1 VGRITVVLETSARLL
16 RLLGLL
22 QTRREWTGAELAE
35 RLDIDARTVR
45 RDIAKLRTLGYPVE
59 TTPGRSGYRL
69 GAGAQ
74 LPPLLLDDEE
84 VVAVAIGLRTAAA
97 SSVTGIDES
106 SVRALAKLEQLLP
119 SRLRHRINLLTA
131 MTETVPSSGP
141 TVNPETLIAVAGAC
155 RDQHQLRFDYQSHDG
170 AAMVRTVEPHRLVHT
185 GKRWYLIA
193 WDIERDDWRTYRVDR
208 LTPRVPTGPR
218 FPFREPPDVDLARY
232 LSRGVTTDAYRY
244 RAQITLHV
252 PIHAAAQR
260 ISPYVGLLESSGDQ
274 RCVLHTGSNSLDEL
288 ALYVGL
294 FQFPCTV
301 SEPAELIEHIQHLI
315 KRLADAINSPG
326 NGAH

>member
-1 VGRITVVLETSARLL
+1 MVVIDTSARLL

-22 QTRREWTGAELAE
+22 QMRREWAGAELAV
-35 RLDIDARTVR
+35 RLDIDVRTVR
-45 RDIAKLRTLGYPVE
+45 RDIAKLRTLGYPVKA
-59 TTPGRSGYRL
+59 TSGRSGYRL

-84 VVAVAIGLRTAAA
+84 TVAVAIGLRTAAT
-97 SSVTGIDES
+97 SSVTGIEES
-106 SVRALAKLEQLLP
+106 SIRALAKLEQLLP
-119 SRLRHRINLLTA
+119 PRLRHRINVLTA
-131 MTETVPSSGP
+131 MTETVPPPGP

-155 RDQHQLRFDYQSHDG
+155 RDQHRLRFDYLNHDG
-170 AAMVRTVEPHRLVHT
+170 AATLRMVEPHRLVHT

-218 FPFREPPDVDLARY
+218 FPFREPPDVDLTTY
-232 LSRGVTTDAYRY
+232 LTRGVTTNAYQH
-244 RAQITLHV
+244 RAKITLHV
-252 PIHAAAQR
+252 PIQVAAQR
-260 ISPYVGLLESSGDQ
+260 ISPHVGVLESCGDQ

-288 ALYVGL
+288 ALHVGL

-301 SEPAELIEHIQHLI
+301 DEPAALIEHIQRLTN
-315 KRLADAINSPG
+315 RLADAINSSG
-326 NGAH
+326 GAAH

>member
-1 VGRITVVLETSARLL
+1 MLETSARLL

-22 QTRREWTGAELAE
+22 QMRREWTGADLAD
-35 RLDIDARTVR
+35 RLSVDVRTVR

-59 TTPGRSGYRL
+59 ATSGRCGYRL

-74 LPPLLLDDEE
+74 LPPLLLDDQET
-84 VVAVAIGLRTAAA
+84 VAVAIGLRTAAT
-97 SSVTGIDES
+97 SSVTGIEEP

-131 MTETVPSSGP
+131 TTETVSGPGP
-141 TVNPETLIAVAGAC
+141 TVHPEKLIAVARAC
-155 RDQHQLRFDYQSHDG
+155 RDQHQLRFDYVGHDG
-170 AAMVRTVEPHRLVHT
+170 TASLRTVEPHRLIHT

-193 WDIERDDWRTYRVDR
+193 WDTDRDDWRTYRVDR

-218 FPFREPPDVDLARY
+218 FSFRAPPDVDLSAY
-232 LSRGVTTDAYRY
+232 LSRGITTDAYRY
-244 RAQITLHV
+244 RARITLHV
-252 PIHAAAQR
+252 PISVAAER
-260 ISPYVGLLESSGDQ
+260 VSHYVGLLESSGDED
-274 RCVLHTGSNSLDEL
+274 CVLYTGSNSLDEL

-301 SEPAELIEHIQHLI
+301 HEPTELIEHIRHLTD
-315 KRLADAINSPG
+315 RLAGAIGQSFPPRRG
-326 NGAH
+326 

>member
-1 VGRITVVLETSARLL
+1 VVVLETSARLL
-16 RLLGLL
+16 RLLALL
-22 QTRREWTGAELAE
+22 QMRREWTGAELAE
-35 RLDIDARTVR
+35 RLGIDGRTVR

-59 TTPGRSGYRL
+59 AASGRSGYRL

-84 VVAVAIGLRTAAA
+84 TVAVAIGLRTAAT
-97 SSVTGIDES
+97 SSVTGIEES

-131 MTETVPSSGP
+131 MTETLPPSGP
-141 TVNPETLIAVAGAC
+141 TVSSEALIAVAGAC
-155 RDQHQLRFDYQSHDG
+155 RDQHRLRFDYLSHDG
-170 AAMVRTVEPHRLVHT
+170 AATVRTVEPHRLVHT
-185 GKRWYLIA
+185 GRRWYLIA
-193 WDIERDDWRTYRVDR
+193 WDIEREDWRTYRVDR

-218 FPFREPPDVDLARY
+218 FQHREPPDVDLTTY
-232 LSRGVTTDAYRY
+232 LSHGVTANAYQY
-244 RAQITLHV
+244 RAQIILHV

-260 ISPYVGLLESSGDQ
+260 ISPHVGVLESSGDQ
-274 RCVLHTGSNSLDEL
+274 QCVLHTGSNSLDEL

-301 SEPAELIEHIQHLI
+301 SEPAELIEHIQHLTN
-315 KRLADAINSPG
+315 RLADAINLPG
-326 NGAH
+326 DGSS